1 MTISFFILLFTAG
14 LMINLGAC
22 QNECTE
28 SRCGDDGPPIRFP
41 FRLREKQPSHCGYPG
56 FDLSCDRSNNTVLE
70 LPVSVKFFVTTI
82 NYKSQF
88 SVESILKFITFI
100 LAKQLRRRL
109 TIIDHD
115 PAVRYSTQLP
125 TTIKNGVFNIHRNS
139 FPQSHTFTL
148 TCGEEQMIV
157 NFIVYCGSKEK

>member
-1 MTISFFILLFTAG
+1 MTISFFILFTAG

-28 SRCGDDGPPIRFP
+28 SRCGDYGPPIRFP

-70 LPVSVKFFVTTI
+70 LPVSVKFFITSI
-82 NYKSQF
+82 NYKSQL
-88 SVESILKFITFI
+88 SVETFI
-100 LAKQLRRRL
+100 LAKRLRRRL

-125 TTIKNGVFNIHRNS
+125 TTIKNGVFDIHINS